1 MKTLRYLLSAI
12 TLATASAVWASPAK
26 ITASIDSTVVEMG
39 SHAMITVNVVDP
51 SHSGHVVDLPEDGT
65 DAEAFDFVT
74 VESDTTPTGFTYNLK
89 IQAWYPGVLT
99 LAPFK
104 YVAGTDTAE
113 SDVLTLKILPV
124 EMDSTQQLNP
134 MEGAVNMPSRWY
146 DFIPEWSLWVLL
158 GLVGLALIAAVIY
171 LWLLYR
177 RTGSIILTKP
187 KPVDPYAEAIEALKQ
202 LRSRR
207 LAESGKEKEYYTA
220 LIDILRVYLFRRFAI
235 NAMEMSSTQILD
247 SLRRN
252 PETKG
257 DQPRIKQILDL
268 ADIVKFAKMRP
279 MPDDNIKSFNTVE
292 QFVEATKPLP
302 PASAEEEKNNKNKN
316 K

>member
-1 MKTLRYLLSAI
+1 MKSLRYLLSATI
-12 TLATASAVWASPAK
+12 LLIASAMWAAPAK

-74 VESDTTPTGFTYNLK
+74 VESDTTPAGFTHHLK

-104 YVAGTDTAE
+104 YAMGADTAA

-134 MEGAVNMPSRWY
+134 MEGVVNMPSRWY

-158 GLVGLALIAAVIY
+158 ALVGLALVAAAIY

-177 RTGSIILTKP
+177 RTGSIIPYKP
-187 KPVDPYAEAIEALKQ
+187 KPVDPYVEAIEALKQ
-202 LRSRR
+202 LRARR

-268 ADIVKFAKMRP
+268 ADIVKFAKVRP
-279 MPDDNIKSFNTVE
+279 MPDDNIKSFSTVE
-292 QFVEATKPLP
+292 QFVEATKPV
-302 PASAEEEKNNKNKN
+302 PAPEEEDKDNKNKN

>member
-1 MKTLRYLLSAI
+1 MTLV
-12 TLATASAVWASPAK
+12 TATGAWAAPAK

-65 DAEAFDFVT
+65 DAEAFDFVK
-74 VESDTTPTGFTYNLK
+74 VESDTTPTGYTYNLK

-104 YVAGTDTAE
+104 YATGIDTAE

-134 MEGAVNMPSRWY
+134 MEGVVNMPSRWY
-146 DFIPEWSLWVLL
+146 DFIPGWSLWVLL
-158 GLVGLALIAAVIY
+158 GLAGLALVAGIIY

-177 RTGSIILTKP
+177 RTGSIIPYKP
-187 KPVDPYAEAIEALKQ
+187 KPVDPYVEAIEALKQ

-220 LIDILRVYLFRRFAI
+220 LIDILRVYLYRRFAI

-268 ADIVKFAKMRP
+268 ADIVKFAKVRP

-292 QFVEATKPLP
+292 QFVEATKPAP
-302 PASAEEEKNNKNKN
+302 VPEEEDKNNKNKN

>member
-1 MKTLRYLLSAI
+1 MKTIRYLLSAM
-12 TLATASAVWASPAK
+12 TLFTASAVGAAPAK

-39 SHAMITVNVVDP
+39 SHAMITLNVVDP

-65 DAEAFDFVT
+65 DAEAFDFVS
-74 VESDTTPTGFTYNLK
+74 VESDTTATGYTYNLK

-99 LAPFK
+99 MAPFK
-104 YVAGTDTAE
+104 YAVGEDTAS

-158 GLVGLALIAAVIY
+158 ALVGLALVAAVIY

-177 RTGSIILTKP
+177 RTGSIIPSRP

-220 LIDILRVYLFRRFAI
+220 LIDILRVYLYRRFAI

-268 ADIVKFAKMRP
+268 ADIVKFAKVRP

-302 PASAEEEKNNKNKN
+302 PAPEEEEKNNKNK